1 MCLPSEFYI
10 KERKDISS
18 EEFEKLQKQYYSKKV
33 KELRKQNIIVL
44 HFYGYN

>member
-18 EEFEKLQKQYYSKKV
+18 EEFEKLQEQYYSKKV
-33 KELRKQNIIVL
+33 KELRNGIVL